1 MPLDRARAQW
11 CLYLLTMFNS
21 QGAMDSF
28 QVDSMTIENCL
39 LVKKKKN
46 PIRFAG
52 IRYDLNKLVIAFL

>member
-1 MPLDRARAQW
+1 
-11 CLYLLTMFNS
+11 MFNS

-39 LVKKKKN
+39 LVKKKQKKK

-52 IRYDLNKLVIAFL
+52 IRYDLNKLVICVSLNT